1 MAPCGPLC
9 ASDTHSRG
17 GGSARQPLVSPRL
30 PPLPR
35 RVRYGTVVIRGLPF
49 RRRRSRTVWPTQLAR
64 RAPPSVGRA
73 PANDRRVARDW
84 PVEIYAAA
92 PPPRSR
98 RSRSRLGGNGAQGDD
113 SGGRQRRR
121 ACAVFGLARTGRLTT
136 AYVDA
141 AGLFGRGGRGG
152 SPTVLPP
159 ARKRCTLH
167 LHPRR
172 WRRLVA
178 RLCAGGG
185 NQCHSAAQRWG
196 RDEWA
201 SCVMRG
207 ASSWVWATR
216 APAAAAAPPA
226 SAAYNRRRESE
237 HRPRG
242 GRPAPPGLSIGAGC
256 VPLPRAGARRR
267 PRPARVP
274 L

>member
-17 GGSARQPLVSPRL
+17 GESARQPLVSPRL

-152 SPTVLPP
+152 
-159 ARKRCTLH
+159 
-167 LHPRR
+167 HPRFSP
-172 WRRLVA
+172 RRANVVP
-178 RLCAGGG
+178 CTSTPAGGVG
-185 NQCHSAAQRWG
+185 WSPGYAREGGTN
-196 RDEWA
+196 
-201 SCVMRG
+201 
-207 ASSWVWATR
+207 AT
-216 APAAAAAPPA
+216 APR
-226 SAAYNRRRESE
+226 N
-237 HRPRG
+237 G
-242 GRPAPPGLSIGAGC
+242 GGGTSGPVA
-256 VPLPRAGARRR
+256 
-267 PRPARVP
+267 
-274 L
+274 